1 MAKNKNFNDYLKEQL
16 KNDEVR
22 ESFEEGLDE
31 LRIAVQL
38 AQLREGRQLSQTQLA
53 ARIESSQAV
62 ISRLENGNDG
72 RISTL
77 LKILDA
83 LDYEIKFEPRHR

>member
-1 MAKNKNFNDYLKEQL
+1 MAKNKDFKRYLDQQL
-16 KNDEVR
+16 KDKTVR
-22 ESFEEGLDE
+22 EAFEEGLDE

-38 AQLREGRQLSQTQLA
+38 AQLREARQLSQSQLA

-72 RISTL
+72 KISTL
-77 LKILDA
+77 LKILNA
-83 LDYEIKFEPRHR
+83 LDYEIKFEPK